1 MESLG
6 LQLACFFSL
15 SSFFIFR
22 THCFCVFV
30 LLFVLLRVFSFFV
43 FVFGLL
49 PFHNF
54 ISFEVMFFSC
64 HVGQIF
70 IITLVTVVLMSSV
83 VSISLFITLV
93 SLAR

>member
-1 MESLG
+1 MLFLSL
-6 LQLACFFSL
+6 FFL
-15 SSFFIFR
+15 HFLYPLFL
-22 THCFCVFV
+22 CFCFV
-30 LLFVLLRVFSFFV
+30 VCSLTSFSFFV
-43 FVFGLL
+43 FVFGIL

-64 HVGQIF
+64 HGGQIF